1 MNVQNIKRSHKK
13 DVMKHFVDENI
24 MKTWQAEHSASLYN
38 MLLNAHSIIIIIGG
52 NQYTCNNSV

>member
-1 MNVQNIKRSHKK
+1 MYHYVYKDTRVSNTRKK
-13 DVMKHFVDENI
+13 NTNETV